1 MNRVTLIFIPFM
13 VMLIAGLI
21 YGSDINAG
29 GTVEFQTQGNVTVNQ
44 QSGGFNVAPINLGSL
59 IAIGVI
65 ISVAIAVVLVMAV
78 HVLGSGISGS
88 VIPIVFL
95 VTVLTGVYT
104 ILSGISFPLFNSI
117 PVFGLPIYFALIVMY
132 IVGIATLATGG
143 GGD

>member
-21 YGSDINAG
+21 YGSNINSG
-29 GTVEFQTQGNVTVNQ
+29 GTVEFQTRNNVTVNQ

-59 IAIGVI
+59 LAIGVI

-95 VTVLTGVYT
+95 VTILTGVYT

-117 PVFGLPIYFALIVMY
+117 PIFGLPIYFALIVMY

>member
-13 VMLIAGLI
+13 IMLIAGLI
-21 YGSDINAG
+21 YGSNINSG
-29 GTVEFQTQGNVTVNQ
+29 GTVQFQTKENVTVNE
-44 QSGGFNVAPINLGSL
+44 QSGGLNVSPINLSSL
-59 IAIGVI
+59 LAIGVI
-65 ISVAIAVVLVMAV
+65 ISVAIALVLVMAI

-95 VTVLTGVYT
+95 VTVLTGVYA

-132 IVGIATLATGG
+132 IIGIATFASGS

>member
-1 MNRVTLIFIPFM
+1 M

-21 YGSDINAG
+21 YGSDLNTG
-29 GTVEFQTQGNVTVNQ
+29 GTIQFQTRENVTVNQ
-44 QSGGFNVAPINLGSL
+44 QSGGLNVSPINLGSL
-59 IAIGVI
+59 LAIGVI
-65 ISVAIAVVLVMAV
+65 ISVAIALVLVMAV

-95 VTVLTGVYT
+95 VTILTGVYT

-117 PVFGLPIYFALIVMY
+117 PIFGLPIYFGLIVMY
-132 IVGIATLATGG
+132 IIGIASLASGS

>member
-13 VMLIAGLI
+13 IMLIAGLI
-21 YGSDINAG
+21 YGSDINSSG
-29 GTVEFQTQGNVTVNQ
+29 KVEFQTQNNVTVNQ

-59 IAIGVI
+59 IEIGVI
-65 ISVAIAVVLVMAV
+65 ISVAIAVVLVLAV

>member
-1 MNRVTLIFIPFM
+1 LNRVTLIFIPFM
-13 VMLIAGLI
+13 VMLVAGLI
-21 YGSDINAG
+21 YGSDINSG
-29 GTVEFQTQGNVTVNQ
+29 GTVEFQTQNNVTVNQ

>member
-1 MNRVTLIFIPFM
+1 MI
-13 VMLIAGLI
+13 MLIAGLI
-21 YGSDINAG
+21 YGSNINSG
-29 GTVEFQTQGNVTVNQ
+29 GTVQFQTKENVTVNE
-44 QSGGFNVAPINLGSL
+44 QSGGLNVSPINLSSL
-59 IAIGVI
+59 LAIGVI
-65 ISVAIAVVLVMAV
+65 ISVAIALVLVMAI

-95 VTVLTGVYT
+95 VTVLTGVYA

-132 IVGIATLATGG
+132 IIGIATFASGS

>member
-21 YGSDINAG
+21 YGSNINSG
-29 GTVEFQTQGNVTVNQ
+29 GTVEFQTQNNVTVNE

>member
-1 MNRVTLIFIPFM
+1 
-13 VMLIAGLI
+13 MLIAGLI
-21 YGSDINAG
+21 YGSDINSG
-29 GTVEFQTQGNVTVNQ
+29 GTIEFQTQNNVTVNE